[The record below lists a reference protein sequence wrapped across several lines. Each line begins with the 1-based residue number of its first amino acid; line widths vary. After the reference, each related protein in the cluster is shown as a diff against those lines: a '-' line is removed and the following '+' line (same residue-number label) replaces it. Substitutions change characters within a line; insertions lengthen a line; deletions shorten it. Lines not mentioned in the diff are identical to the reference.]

1 MRVLITGG
9 TGFIGRRL
17 LERLT
22 GQGDE
27 AVVLSR
33 SPERM
38 GTLPGDSAVVAWDP
52 LREPAPAAAFAGV
65 EAVFHLAGASVAG
78 RWTRAHKE
86 RIRASRVEGT
96 RNLVATLTTLATR
109 PKVLVSVSAVGWYG
123 ARGDEVLTEEA
134 PAADTFLA
142 GVCRDWEAEARR
154 AEASGIRVVN
164 PRIGLVLG
172 PGGGALEKV
181 LPLFRLGLGGRLGDG
196 RQWWPWIH
204 VEDVVG
210 ILLHAAA
217 TPDLKGPVNAVAPR
231 PATNRVFT
239 RALGRVLHRPALF
252 AVPVPLL
259 QLGLGEFAGVLLASQ
274 RVDAGRVTASGYRF
288 RYPEL
293 VAALHAVVDDA
304 ADTSPPGRNPPVAA
318 S

>member
-17 LERLT
+17 LSRLAEA
-22 GQGDE
+22 GDE

-33 SPERM
+33 SPERV
-38 GTLPGDSAVVAWDP
+38 GPLPGDPRVYAWDP
-52 LREPAPAAAFAGV
+52 LREQAPAAAFEGV
-65 EAVFHLAGASVAG
+65 EVVFHLAGASVAG

-154 AEASGIRVVN
+154 AAEAGIRVVH
-164 PRIGLVLG
+164 PRLGLVLG
-172 PGGGALEKV
+172 PGGGALEKI

-204 VEDVVG
+204 VDDVVG
-210 ILLHAAA
+210 ILLQAAAA
-217 TPDLKGPVNAVAPR
+217 TGLSGPVNAVAPR

-239 RALGRVLHRPALF
+239 QALGRVLHRPTLF
-252 AVPVPLL
+252 AVPALL
-259 QLGLGEFAGVLLASQ
+259 LRLVLGEFAGVLLASQ

-288 RYPEL
+288 RYLEL
-293 VAALHAVVDDA
+293 EDALQATVR
-304 ADTSPPGRNPPVAA
+304 P
-318 S
+318 